1 MYCGFYQ
8 SLCRPIFKREQS
20 MSRLPV
26 IVSFGGYNA
35 AGRSSFH
42 QGYQRTVIDSL
53 PKEKQQETIA
63 GLAVM
68 MGKVHFVDGQYL
80 GADGQALS
88 LGDVNKQYRQEVLD
102 NTLVRKIGREHFD
115 IDAIPTHQKLSLSQV
130 SGHTI
135 TFELSKRLL
144 PDPLPVNWQVTDVIN
159 NTVSVSIQASTE
171 HADPS
176 IMLQTSYRSAV
187 QSAGQL
193 PTGFD
198 PSVLYPSRFHPR
210 GLQLSIIGASDAVN
224 SMGID
229 WETIVDRLPPDQI
242 GVYSTSAMSQLDEH
256 SNAGLLQSRLRG
268 ERVSTKQLAFGF
280 SSMPTDFINAYVLGS
295 LGATG
300 SVAGAC
306 ASFLYNL
313 QLGMEDIRSGRRRV
327 VMVGSSEAPITPE
340 IIDGYATMSA
350 LATDEKLCRLDG
362 TDTPDHRRASRPFG
376 ENCGFTLAES
386 TQQVILM
393 DDELAIELGAT
404 IHGSVLDV
412 FTNADGY
419 KKSIS
424 SPGPGNYLTLAKA
437 VASASRLLGG
447 KAIAERSFIQAH
459 GSGTPQNRV
468 TESAIF
474 DCVAKAFDIKQWP
487 LAAVKAYVGHS
498 LAAASGDQLISSLG
512 VFKHG
517 IVPGIKTIDKPA
529 ADVMHERLSISS
541 KDQICD
547 VAPEVAFLNAKGFG
561 GNNATASILS
571 PQRTL
576 DMLTTR
582 YGKEVMVS
590 YYERNDAVAKKAA
603 EYNAAAL
610 QGDFRVRYGF
620 GCNMIDEKAIEID
633 KMKINVPGY
642 GQPIDLSNENIYK
655 DMVGK

>member
-1 MYCGFYQ
+1 
-8 SLCRPIFKREQS
+8 

-42 QGYQRTVIDSL
+42 QGYHRTVIDSL
-53 PKEKQQETIA
+53 PKKTQQETIA

-68 MGKVHFVDGQYL
+68 MGRIRYVDGQYVN
-80 GADGQALS
+80 ADGQPLS
-88 LGDVNKQYRQEVLD
+88 LGEINDQYRQDVLD

-115 IDAIPTHQKLSLSQV
+115 VDAIPTHQKLSLSQV
-130 SGHTI
+130 SGHAI
-135 TFELSKRLL
+135 TFELSKRQL
-144 PDPLPVNWQVTDVIN
+144 PDPAPAEWQVSEVND
-159 NTVSVSIQASTE
+159 NTVSVSIQTSTE
-171 HADPS
+171 HADPN

-198 PSVLYPSRFHPR
+198 PAALYQSRFHPR

-224 SMGID
+224 AMGID

-256 SNAGLLQSRLRG
+256 SNGGLLKSRLRG

-340 IIDGYATMSA
+340 VIDGYATMSA
-350 LATDEKLCRLDG
+350 LATDEKLRRLDG
-362 TDTPDHRRASRPFG
+362 TDTVDHRRASRPFG

-437 VASASRLLGG
+437 VASASSLLGE
-447 KAIAERSFIQAH
+447 KAVTERSFIQAH
-459 GSGTPQNRV
+459 GSSTPQNRV

-474 DCVAKAFDIKQWP
+474 DRVAEAFDIRQWP

-498 LAAASGDQLISSLG
+498 LAAASGDQLINSLG

-517 IVPGIKTIDKPA
+517 IIPGIKTLDKPA
-529 ADVMHERLSISS
+529 DDVLHGRLAISN
-541 KDQICD
+541 KDQVCGS
-547 VAPEVAFLNAKGFG
+547 APEVAFLNSKGFG

-576 DMLTTR
+576 QMLETR
-582 YGKEVMVS
+582 YGKETMVS
-590 YYERNDAVAKKAA
+590 YYERNGAVAQKAA
-603 EYNAAAL
+603 AYNVAAL
-610 QGDFRVRYGF
+610 QGDYRIRYGF
-620 GCNMIDEKAIEID
+620 GCNMIDEKTIEID
-633 KMKINVPGY
+633 KTMIRVPGY
-642 GQPIDLSNENIYK
+642 GQAIDLMNENIYN
-655 DMVGK
+655 DMIDA